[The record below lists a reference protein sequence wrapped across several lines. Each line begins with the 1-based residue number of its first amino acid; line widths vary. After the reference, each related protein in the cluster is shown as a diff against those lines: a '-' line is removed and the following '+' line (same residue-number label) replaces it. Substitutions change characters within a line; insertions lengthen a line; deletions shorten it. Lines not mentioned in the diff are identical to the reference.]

1 VSCQPDEPRVEPS
14 CDAAWLTR
22 TVGKLQQRHAQGH
35 QACPPGMV
43 ERKRGLILSV
53 GSFAALVPSPLLA
66 VYSGSKAFL
75 KTWSQ
80 ALGSELEG
88 TGVHVEL
95 LNAYFVVRET
105 PSDSSS
111 RPAGSRKWHLVLTA
125 SPSRHAQVSK
135 LSKIRKSS
143 WFIPTPKTYVRE
155 YRCLA
160 GPTDCSS

>member
-1 VSCQPDEPRVEPS
+1 M
-14 CDAAWLTR
+14 T
-22 TVGKLQQRHAQGH
+22 KLVL
-35 QACPPGMV
+35 PGML

-95 LNAYFVVRET
+95 LNAYFVVSTTRF
-105 PSDSSS
+105 
-111 RPAGSRKWHLVLTA
+111 V
-125 SPSRHAQVSK
+125 
-135 LSKIRKSS
+135 
-143 WFIPTPKTYVRE
+143 
-155 YRCLA
+155 
-160 GPTDCSS
+160 

>member
-1 VSCQPDEPRVEPS
+1 MRSLSLCHPLR
-14 CDAAWLTR
+14 WLTILN
-22 TVGKLQQRHAQGH
+22 TLVHSNATLKVTKLVL
-35 QACPPGMV
+35 PGML

-95 LNAYFVVRET
+95 LNAYFVVSTVSGQSAT
-105 PSDSSS
+105 PWS
-111 RPAGSRKWHLVLTA
+111 
-125 SPSRHAQVSK
+125 
-135 LSKIRKSS
+135 
-143 WFIPTPKTYVRE
+143 
-155 YRCLA
+155 
-160 GPTDCSS
+160 

>member
-1 VSCQPDEPRVEPS
+1 M
-14 CDAAWLTR
+14 L
-22 TVGKLQQRHAQGH
+22 
-35 QACPPGMV
+35 

-95 LNAYFVVRET
+95 LNAYFVVSNHEPLFNRCQCKGADRAST
-105 PSDSSS
+105 VS
-111 RPAGSRKWHLVLTA
+111 AGFQA
-125 SPSRHAQVSK
+125 
-135 LSKIRKSS
+135 
-143 WFIPTPKTYVRE
+143 
-155 YRCLA
+155 
-160 GPTDCSS
+160 